1 MKIKIGLLSFVLA
14 IFVLSG
20 CLANNAENTTETE
33 EYLDAYCTLVS
44 LLWEKTDFIR
54 NNNDSSDDIYSN
66 SYKAN
71 GTISKDTEFVNNE
84 LLGDASLKIGMTR
97 KDVYNLLGVPDS
109 DQKEYVA
116 YYRTM
121 YVKDYYAES
130 ADETFY
136 ASTSILF
143 DFDEKESI
151 IKIVL
156 NVEAIEDPWFYW
168 GWGE

>member
-1 MKIKIGLLSFVLA
+1 MKIKKSLLSFVLA
-14 IFVLSG
+14 IFILSG
-20 CLANNAENTTETE
+20 CLANNAGNSTETE
-33 EYLDAYCTLVS
+33 EYLDAYCSLVS

-121 YVKDYYAES
+121 FMKEYYDEAPN
-130 ADETFY
+130 ETFY

-143 DFDEKESI
+143 NLDDKESI
-151 IKIVL
+151 TKIVL
-156 NVEAIEDPWFYW
+156 YVEGIEGPYYFW
-168 GWGE
+168 